1 MKNVSY
7 MSGGAGYV
15 LSRAALS
22 LIADGIQKNT
32 PGCQE
37 STEYEDVA
45 LGKPVKIKFQA
56 FLYIIFAFI

>member
-22 LIADGIQKNT
+22 LIAEGIQKNT

-45 LGKPVKIKFQA
+45 LGKPVKIE
-56 FLYIIFAFI
+56 LLPVSSIICTFI

>member
-45 LGKPVKIKFQA
+45 LGKPVKIEFQA
-56 FLYIIFAFI
+56 VVSTICAFI